1 MRDRVDLNTVKFFC
15 VSDINYL
22 EPTYVTLSSYF
33 KYNTHEVTLYTA
45 GIADEQLTRFKKFD
59 NLKIES
65 LEVIDIPKRRDYEYY
80 HDSINFISAKI
91 YILDSIK
98 DKYKYALCFDTDT
111 IFTGNIEE
119 VFNDLDTEAELQGI
133 DERWTSRYWSR
144 FEYRTVP
151 YLNVG
156 FLITKLGYTENLLDN
171 YLKFLTSDKDIML
184 PEQDFLND
192 HFKKRTTIDN
202 KYNLL
207 ICFHNLPKHDANDIR
222 FLHFNSS
229 IKPFRMARTADLFS
243 MIAKFTET
251 FIPTFDLYYDYI
263 KTLDVSDEF
272 RAKCET
278 INKQLN
284 VFRHIRRRIK
294 NDTKS

>member
-22 EPTYVTLSSYF
+22 EPTYVALSSYF
-33 KYNTHEVTLYTA
+33 MYNTHEVTLYVSNV
-45 GIADEQLTRFKKFD
+45 ADEQLTRFKKFD
-59 NLKIES
+59 NLKIEQ
-65 LEVIDIPKRRDYEYY
+65 LETIDMPRRGDYDYY
-80 HDSINFISAKI
+80 HDNINFISAKI

-133 DERWTSRYWSR
+133 DEGWVALLWSR

-171 YLKFLTSDKDIML
+171 YLKFLTSNKNIMF

-192 HFKKRTTIDN
+192 HFKKRTTISD

-207 ICFHNLPKHDANDIR
+207 ICFRNLPEHHDVR
-222 FLHFNSS
+222 FIHFCCPV
-229 IKPFRMARTADLFS
+229 KPFKITFTENTPLS
-243 MIAKFTET
+243 MIARFTET

-272 RAKCET
+272 RAKCEV

>member
-15 VSDINYL
+15 VSDTNYL
-22 EPTYVTLSSYF
+22 EPTYVALSSYF
-33 KYNTHEVTLYTA
+33 KYNTHEVTLYVSDVT
-45 GIADEQLTRFKKFD
+45 DEQLIRFKKFN
-59 NLKIES
+59 NLKIEPV
-65 LEVIDIPKRRDYEYY
+65 EVIDMPRRADYDYY
-80 HDSINFISAKI
+80 RDNINFISAKI

-111 IFTGNIEE
+111 VFTGNIEE

-133 DERWTSRYWSR
+133 DEGWPTQYWSR
-144 FEYRTVP
+144 FEYRTIP

-156 FLITKLGYTENLLDN
+156 FLITKLGHTENLLDS
-171 YLKFLTSDKDIML
+171 YLKFLTSDKHIL
-184 PEQDFLND
+184 FPEQDFLND
-192 HFKKRTTIDN
+192 HFKKRTTISD
-202 KYNLL
+202 KYNFL
-207 ICFHNLPKHDANDIR
+207 ICFRNLPEHNDVR
-222 FLHFNSS
+222 FMHFCCPV
-229 IKPFRMARTADLFS
+229 KPFRIADTDLIS

-272 RAKCET
+272 RAKCEA

-294 NDTKS
+294 NGTKG

>member
-33 KYNTHEVTLYTA
+33 KYNTHEVTLYVSDV
-45 GIADEQLTRFKKFD
+45 ADEQLTRFKKFN
-59 NLKIES
+59 NLKIEQ
-65 LEVIDIPKRRDYEYY
+65 LETIDMPRRDDYKYY
-80 HDSINFISAKI
+80 QDNINFISAKV

-111 IFTGNIEE
+111 IFTGNIED
-119 VFNDLDTEAELQGI
+119 VFDDLDTEAELQGI
-133 DERWTSRYWSR
+133 DEGWTSQYWSR

-156 FLITKLGYTENLLDN
+156 FLITKLGYTENLLPN
-171 YLKFLTSDKDIML
+171 YLKFLISDKNIMF

-192 HFKKRTTIDN
+192 HFKKRTTIDD

-207 ICFHNLPKHDANDIR
+207 VCFRDLPKHDDVR
-222 FLHFNSS
+222 FMHFCSPV
-229 IKPFRMARTADLFS
+229 KPFRMAGTADLFS
-243 MIAKFTET
+243 KIAKFTET

-272 RAKCET
+272 RAKCEV

>member
-33 KYNTHEVTLYTA
+33 KYNTHEVTLYVA
-45 GIADEQLTRFKKFD
+45 DVADEQLTRFKKFN
-59 NLKIES
+59 NLKIEQ
-65 LEVIDIPKRRDYEYY
+65 LETIDMPRRDDYEYY
-80 HDSINFISAKI
+80 HNNVNFISAKI

-119 VFNDLDTEAELQGI
+119 VFDDLDTEAELQGI
-133 DERWTSRYWSR
+133 DEEWPAQHWSR

-171 YLKFLTSDKDIML
+171 YLKFLTSDKNIMF

-192 HFKKRTTIDN
+192 HFKKRTTISD

-207 ICFHNLPKHDANDIR
+207 VCFRDLPKHDDVR
-222 FLHFNSS
+222 FMHFCSPV
-229 IKPFRMARTADLFS
+229 KPFRMAGTADLFS
-243 MIAKFTET
+243 MIARFTET

-272 RAKCET
+272 RAKCEV

>member
-33 KYNTHEVTLYTA
+33 KYNTHEVTLYVSDV
-45 GIADEQLTRFKKFD
+45 ADEQLTRFKKFD
-59 NLKIES
+59 NLKIEQ
-65 LEVIDIPKRRDYEYY
+65 LETIDMPRRDDYDYY
-80 HDSINFISAKI
+80 RDNVNFISAKI

-119 VFNDLDTEAELQGI
+119 VFDDLDTEAELQGI
-133 DERWTSRYWSR
+133 DEGWTTQHWSR

-156 FLITKLGYTENLLDN
+156 FLITKLGYTENLLDS
-171 YLKFLTSDKDIML
+171 YLKFLTSDKHIL
-184 PEQDFLND
+184 FPEQDFLND
-192 HFKKRTTIDN
+192 HFKKRTTISD

-207 ICFHNLPKHDANDIR
+207 VCFRNLPEHNDVR
-222 FLHFNSS
+222 FMHFCSPV
-229 IKPFRMARTADLFS
+229 KPFRMAGTAELFS
-243 MIAKFTET
+243 MIARFTET
-251 FIPTFDLYYDYI
+251 FIPTFDLYYGYI
-263 KTLDVSDEF
+263 RTLDVSDEF
-272 RAKCET
+272 RAKCEV